1 MLNSNHITDL
11 EKIKINISSIETIK
25 NIKLSNPLTSNNM
38 IIVMKRFASK
48 QSIQHMIDYIESVK
62 LTPAPLYGTERTV
75 IAVIGDERT
84 LNRSHLMSFPEVSD
98 VMSVLAPYKLV
109 ARETKYENTIIKLP
123 NGVKIGTKQIA
134 MMSGPCAVESQEQ
147 LDKSAEIVAAAG
159 TRILRGGAYKPR
171 TSPYDFQGLGE
182 EGLKMLRKT
191 ADRLNMAVV
200 TEIMRVDLVETVAKY
215 ADILQVGTRNMQNF
229 DLLKEVG
236 QTKKPVMLKRGLSAT
251 LKEFLLAAEYIM
263 KEGNSEVMM
272 CVRGIRTFET
282 SLRNTF
288 DIDAIAFLK
297 KETHL
302 PIIADPSHATGKAD
316 IIPAMT
322 YAAIAAGADGIIT
335 ETHCNPEE
343 ALCDGAQALTDETYP
358 MMIAQA
364 EKIAE
369 AMGRTL

>member
-1 MLNSNHITDL
+1 
-11 EKIKINISSIETIK
+11 
-25 NIKLSNPLTSNNM
+25 M